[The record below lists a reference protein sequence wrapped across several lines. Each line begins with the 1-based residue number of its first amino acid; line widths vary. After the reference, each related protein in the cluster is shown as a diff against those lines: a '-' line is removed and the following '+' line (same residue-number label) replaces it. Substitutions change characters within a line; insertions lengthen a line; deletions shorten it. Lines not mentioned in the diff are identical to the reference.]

1 MARIPV
7 VSRTIT
13 STEVTVLCINTSTRE
28 ISEVV
33 KVLPRTYASN
43 DAILKF
49 IDKNG
54 IDMGEN
60 VKPVSVV
67 STKVKNQLYKML
79 ETKFVEL
86 AEPVEALTEDEQ
98 DEPVAGVDDNTE
110 AEAPKKSK
118 KK

>member
-13 STEVTVLCINTSTRE
+13 STEVTILCINTSTRE

-33 KVLPRTYASN
+33 KVLPRTYAN
-43 DAILKF
+43 NEAILKF

-86 AEPVEALTEDEQ
+86 ADPVDALTEDEQ
-98 DEPVAGVDDNTE
+98 DAPVAGDDSAE

>member
-86 AEPVEALTEDEQ
+86 AEPVEALNEDEQ
-98 DEPVAGVDDNTE
+98 DAPVAGDDNAE
-110 AEAPKKSK
+110 AEVPKKSK